1 MYNTIHCLYCIIPCH
16 TMLVYYG
23 VVHHDME
30 HHPSVMH
37 HALVLCTPAACRDGV
52 VLQPPPITPYHIL
65 VHRTILW
72 LYLHAGHTEFQN
84 RTCLGSILSMEYGCI
99 DIDLYVLL
107 KIYRLN
113 WFLNNVRI
121 PINLQ
126 LQMTKLERTKTCLH
140 FETLRNS
147 GSLVSVS
154 PPTECNQ
161 MSSLK
166 SKWLSCTLWWS

>member
-1 MYNTIHCLYCIIPCH
+1 MKKHPRCERIVLQRPGFDWGVGACTRLCAPCRCTVYGTIHCVYCIIPCH

-107 KIYRLN
+107 KNI
-113 WFLNNVRI
+113 
-121 PINLQ
+121 Q
-126 LQMTKLERTKTCLH
+126 L
-140 FETLRNS
+140 TLI
-147 GSLVSVS
+147 
-154 PPTECNQ
+154 CKQ
-161 MSSLK
+161 
-166 SKWLSCTLWWS
+166 C